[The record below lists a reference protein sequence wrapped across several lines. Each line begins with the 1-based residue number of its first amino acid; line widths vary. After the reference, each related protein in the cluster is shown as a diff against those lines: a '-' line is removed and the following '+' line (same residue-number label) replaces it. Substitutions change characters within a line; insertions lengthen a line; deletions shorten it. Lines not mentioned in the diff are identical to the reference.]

1 MTRRRPGVL
10 SHCPV
15 SYALDLFG
23 DPWTLLVIR
32 DIALFGKRT
41 YREFEHSG
49 EGIATNVLADRL
61 ERLEAAR
68 IVTRR
73 RDPDDRRRTIYLLT
87 ERGIDLLPVLVAMIE
102 WSARHDAHTLATPE
116 KLAELLTGRA
126 AVVDRLRAELERGAA
141 PRRRGRKG
149 SRPD

>member
-1 MTRRRPGVL
+1 VTRRKPGIR

-41 YREFEHSG
+41 YQEFLGSA
-49 EGIATNVLADRL
+49 EGVATNVLADRL

-68 IVTRR
+68 IVTKRP
-73 RDPDDRRRTIYLLT
+73 DPDDRRRTLYLLT
-87 ERGIDLLPVLVAMIE
+87 ERGIDLVPVLFAMIE
-102 WSARHDAHTLATPE
+102 WSARHDGHTLATPE
-116 KLAELLTGRA
+116 KLAQIRAGRPA
-126 AVVDRLRAELERGAA
+126 LEARLRAELKRATM
-141 PRRRGRKG
+141 
-149 SRPD
+149 D